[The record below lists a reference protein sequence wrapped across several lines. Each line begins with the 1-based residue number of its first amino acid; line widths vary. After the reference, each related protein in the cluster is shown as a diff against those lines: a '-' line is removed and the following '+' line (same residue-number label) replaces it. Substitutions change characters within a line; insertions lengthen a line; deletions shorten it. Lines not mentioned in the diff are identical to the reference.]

1 MSDKY
6 LLNKYR
12 DVETEGR
19 TIDEIRGHIH
29 DHLAAG
35 VRPENMRVLAGS
47 LSEPL
52 YESIVIAGEDVEV
65 VVERLSPGD
74 RVCGVLVV

>member
-12 DVETEGR
+12 DVEAEGR

-29 DHLAAG
+29 DHLLAG
-35 VRPENMRVLAGS
+35 VRPENLRVLAGV

-52 YESIVIAGEDVEV
+52 YEKILIAEEMVDVVI
-65 VVERLSPGD
+65 ERLSPGD